1 MNKFK
6 ELIDKIYVRLILLG
20 VSGFLILLSS
30 LNIYIESKLPDE
42 NKIRDIELQV
52 PLKIYTEDRPSF
64 YQEVSFVQ
72 NSMLGDLNSDFVLD
86 ILDIVLMVNVIML
99 QIEDP
104 GNADLNSDGFV
115 NVLDIVQLV
124 NLILND

>member
-42 NKIRDIELQV
+42 NKIRD
-52 PLKIYTEDRPSF
+52 R
-64 YQEVSFVQ
+64 
-72 NSMLGDLNSDFVLD
+72 N
-86 ILDIVLMVNVIML
+86 
-99 QIEDP
+99 
-104 GNADLNSDGFV
+104 
-115 NVLDIVQLV
+115 
-124 NLILND
+124 